1 MIFDKNITLYNAF
14 YDRDNDIIR
23 YARTYI
29 QGVHIEISKGIKS
42 DGKGSLNNQNTCS
55 IYIPFNAYFEGK
67 EYISPTHFEQL
78 PEIDRDKYFTFNS
91 DDKVVGEMVDF
102 ELTGETEN
110 NIKTLENNFDDV
122 FNITSIEKN
131 DYGSNIMRHWK
142 VGAM

>member
-1 MIFDKNITLYNAF
+1 
-14 YDRDNDIIR
+14 
-23 YARTYI
+23 
-29 QGVHIEISKGIKS
+29 
-42 DGKGSLNNQNTCS
+42 
-55 IYIPFNAYFEGK
+55 
-67 EYISPTHFEQL
+67 
-78 PEIDRDKYFTFNS
+78 
-91 DDKVVGEMVDF
+91 MVDF